1 MYADRVQEVLDYLT
15 DHPISVQSERM
26 FYQPTSELD
35 SSRLPDVIEGLKA
48 EDVMLEQAKIQ
59 GRINAKPVD
68 KMQEHSA
75 DVTVAMLYFV
85 CQGMDEA
92 HKIKALYNVF
102 NTLNNKL
109 DHIYYKKV
117 PLSCDLTTF

>member
-1 MYADRVQEVLDYLT
+1 MYADRVQDVLDYLT

-92 HKIKALYNVF
+92 HNIVLPYSWPQQGQWGK
-102 NTLNNKL
+102 
-109 DHIYYKKV
+109 
-117 PLSCDLTTF
+117 